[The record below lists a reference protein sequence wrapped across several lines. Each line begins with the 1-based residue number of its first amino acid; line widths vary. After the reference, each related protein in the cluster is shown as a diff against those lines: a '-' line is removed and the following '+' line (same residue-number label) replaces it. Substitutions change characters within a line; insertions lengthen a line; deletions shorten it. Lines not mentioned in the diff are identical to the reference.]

1 MVTITRDRRDNT
13 ATRNTFRARMEAQCG
28 QIDEYRMMV
37 LRDEGR
43 RLSRDEA
50 AMEWIER
57 HAATYANDVP

>member
-1 MVTITRDRRDNT
+1 MATISRESSVVQN
-13 ATRNTFRARMEAQCG
+13 AFRARMEAQCG
-28 QIDEYRMMV
+28 QIEKYRLTV

-57 HAATYANDVP
+57 YAATYTNDFS